1 MARMMASIRKG
12 RPRAGLGGYAGWWL
26 WALLVLTGGAWAGEP
41 PDLLP
46 VAQRADAIQVY
57 KAQRRMELLRAGRVI
72 ATYRI
77 ALGDAPVGHKRQQ
90 GDEKTPEGDYRIT
103 YRNPRSRFHLSLR
116 VSYPNEADRRQA
128 RARGVDPGGD
138 IMIHGA
144 TPPGY
149 RGDWTDGCI
158 AVTNAEMDEIWRRVP
173 VGTPIRIIP

>member
-1 MARMMASIRKG
+1 ML
-12 RPRAGLGGYAGWWL
+12 AGS
-26 WALLVLTGGAWAGEP
+26 TMAGEP
-41 PDLLP
+41 PGLLP
-46 VAQRADAIQVY
+46 AAQQADAIRVY
-57 KAQRRMELLRAGRVI
+57 KAQRRMELLRGGRVI
-72 ATYRI
+72 STYRI

-103 YRNPRSRFHLSLR
+103 YRNARSRFHLSLR
-116 VSYPNEADRRQA
+116 ISYPDEADRRQA

-158 AVTNAEMDEIWRRVP
+158 AVTNLEMDEIWRRVP
-173 VGTPIRIIP
+173 AGTPIRIMP